1 MPCLGSGHHAPPHTY
16 TVAHRRSRVLAL
28 LLPIFLFLGTASATL
43 SDKGKSV
50 VAPASNDLGV
60 APNDP
65 KAISPADDLGF
76 TFVRIQY
83 ESIGGWGRASWAYDY
98 PRAERHL
105 YEAIERT
112 TGIYLEGPPIVLT
125 LEDERIFEYPILYLC
140 EPGYWKT
147 NDVEIAN
154 LQRYFERG
162 GFMIIDDFHDGG
174 RGSVGPEWNNF
185 YSIMKRIFPDREPIE
200 LTADHPIWSVY
211 YDVDPDAAVSTKIE
225 TGQTPW
231 LGPEDDVYYGIFDDD
246 GRLMCVVC
254 YNQDIGD
261 GWEWP
266 EYNLADGSTVSFQ
279 MAINFI
285 VFALTH

>member
-1 MPCLGSGHHAPPHTY
+1 MT
-16 TVAHRRSRVLAL
+16 L
-28 LLPIFLFLGTASATL
+28 LLPIFLLLASAVAGP
-43 SDKGKSV
+43 SDLRS
-50 VAPASNDLGV
+50 APDL
-60 APNDP
+60 AD
-65 KAISPADDLGF
+65 ADDLGF
-76 TFVRIQY
+76 QFVRIQY
-83 ESIGGWGRASWAYDY
+83 ESIGGWGRQPWAYDY

-112 TGIYLEGPPIVLT
+112 TGIYLDGPPIVLT
-125 LEDERIFEYPILYLC
+125 LQDEEIFEHPILYLC

-147 NDVEIAN
+147 NEEEIQN

-174 RGSVGPEWNNF
+174 RGTVGREWNNF
-185 YSIMKRIFPDREPIE
+185 YNVIKRVFPDREPVE
-200 LTADHPIWSVY
+200 LKADHPIWSVY
-211 YDVDPDAAVSTKIE
+211 YDIDPDAAVSTKIE

-231 LGPEDDVYYGIFDDD
+231 LGPQDDIYYGIFDDD
-246 GRLMCVVC
+246 GRLMVVVC

-266 EYNLADGSTVSFQ
+266 EYNLADGSKVSFQ

-285 VFALTH
+285 IFALTH